1 MVLLFNQLPA
11 DLRRKIGTEN
21 IAHIFGNASAASVK
35 LTKNYRIAGRC
46 DVIPLIGQSVMN
58 RRDLFK
64 NSLAM
69 SALALGARRAS
80 ASPMPAAEFPKAP
93 GLTKSVAEFIVNTKY
108 ADIPQDVIDL
118 GKKSILDGFGLALAG
133 SASVMGPLVR
143 QYVKS
148 LGSAEEKASIIGTGM
163 KSHSRFAAFANGV
176 SIHADDFDDT
186 QLAAAKDRIYGLLT
200 HPTVAVLP
208 PAFALCELGRRSG
221 RDLMLAYHVGVEVEC
236 KIAEAISPRHY
247 DEGFHTTGT
256 CGSFGSAAACA
267 KLRGL
272 NALQTTYALGIA
284 ATEGGGFR
292 DNFGSMTKPFHA
304 GHAAENG
311 TVAADLAALGWTA
324 ADDILEAPL
333 GFFQAEG
340 GGFDPGAIVGRLGKP
355 WTLASPGV
363 SIKPHPSGSLSH
375 PAMGE
380 MLRLIRQ
387 NDIKAA
393 DVEKVDLGA
402 NHAMMTSLL
411 HHHPTTG
418 LQGKFSMEY
427 CLSILLL
434 DRKAGLGEYQDAV
447 VQRPDVQ
454 EMIKRVNF
462 YVDPE
467 AENAGLDKM
476 TSILRI
482 HMKNGKV
489 FSGRA
494 EFAKGSPS
502 NPMSYDEVA
511 DKFRGC
517 AEFAKWPAAKTESVI
532 VTVKSLEN
540 VSDISK
546 LVAALTT

>member
-1 MVLLFNQLPA
+1 M
-11 DLRRKIGTEN
+11 K
-21 IAHIFGNASAASVK
+21 
-35 LTKNYRIAGRC
+35 
-46 DVIPLIGQSVMN
+46 

-64 NSLAM
+64 NSLAV
-69 SALALGARRAS
+69 SALAALAPGTRRAR
-80 ASPMPAAEFPKAP
+80 AAPGPAAEFPKAP

-108 ADIPQDVIDL
+108 KDIPQDVIEL

-133 SASVMGPLVR
+133 SVSAMGPLVR
-143 QYVKS
+143 KYVQS
-148 LGSAEEKASIIGTGM
+148 FGSVGATASIIGTAI
-163 KSHSRFAAFANGV
+163 KCHPRFAAFANGV

-200 HPTVAVLP
+200 HPTVPALP
-208 PAFALCELGRRSG
+208 PAFALCETGRRTG
-221 RDLMLAYHVGVEVEC
+221 QDLMLAYHVGVEVEC
-236 KIAEAISPRHY
+236 KIAEAIAPRHY

-256 CGSFGSAAACA
+256 IGTFGSVAACA

-272 NALQTTYALGIA
+272 DVKQTTYALGIG

-324 ADDILEAPL
+324 AEDILEAPR
-333 GFFQAEG
+333 GFFQAAG
-340 GGFDPGAIVGRLGKP
+340 GGFDPHAIVGCLGKP

-380 MLRLIRQ
+380 MLRLIRE
-387 NDIKAA
+387 NNLKPA
-393 DVEKVDLGA
+393 DVEKIDLGA
-402 NHAMMTSLL
+402 NHGMTTSLL
-411 HHHPTTG
+411 HHRPTTG
-418 LQGKFSMEY
+418 LQGKFSMEF

-447 VQRPDVQ
+447 VRRADVQ
-454 EMIKRVNF
+454 DMVKRVNF
-462 YVDPE
+462 YIDPE
-467 AENAGLDKM
+467 AEQAGLDKM

-482 HMKNGKV
+482 HMKDGKV
-489 FSGRA
+489 LSGRA
-494 EFAKGSPS
+494 EFAKGSPA
-502 NPMSYDEVA
+502 NPMTYDEVA

-517 AEFAKWPAAKTESVI
+517 AEFAKWPAAKAEAVI
-532 VTVKSLEN
+532 AAVKSLETAAD
-540 VSDISK
+540 VRK
-546 LVAALTT
+546 LSAALTS

>member
-1 MVLLFNQLPA
+1 
-11 DLRRKIGTEN
+11 
-21 IAHIFGNASAASVK
+21 
-35 LTKNYRIAGRC
+35 
-46 DVIPLIGQSVMN
+46 MN

-64 NSLAM
+64 NSLAL
-69 SALALGARRAS
+69 SALTLGARRVY
-80 ASPMPAAEFPKAP
+80 ASPGPAVEFPKAP

-108 ADIPQDVIDL
+108 SDIPQDVIDL
-118 GKKSILDGFGLALAG
+118 GKKSILDGLGLALAG
-133 SASVMGPLVR
+133 SVSVIGPLVR
-143 QYVKS
+143 QYVQS
-148 LGSAEEKASIIGTGM
+148 LGSGEVRASIIGTGI
-163 KSHSRFAAFANGV
+163 KSHTRFAAFANGA

-221 RDLMLAYHVGVEVEC
+221 KDLMLAYHVGVEVEC
-236 KIAEAISPRHY
+236 KIAEAIAPRHY

-256 CGSFGSAAACA
+256 CGTFGSAAACA

-272 NALQTTYALGIA
+272 NALQTTYTLGIA

-311 TVAADLAALGWTA
+311 TVAADLAAMGWTA

-402 NHAMMTSLL
+402 NHAMITSLL
-411 HHHPTTG
+411 HHRPATG

-434 DRKAGLGEYQDAV
+434 ERKAGLGEYQDAV
-447 VQRPDVQ
+447 VQRADVQ
-454 EMIKRVNF
+454 ETIKRINF
-462 YVDPE
+462 YIDPE

-489 FSGRA
+489 YSGRA
-494 EFAKGSPS
+494 EFAKGSPA

-517 AEFAKWPAAKTESVI
+517 AEFAKWPAAKTEPVI
-532 VTVKSLEN
+532 AAVKSLETM
-540 VSDISK
+540 SDISK
-546 LVAALTT
+546 LVRALTT